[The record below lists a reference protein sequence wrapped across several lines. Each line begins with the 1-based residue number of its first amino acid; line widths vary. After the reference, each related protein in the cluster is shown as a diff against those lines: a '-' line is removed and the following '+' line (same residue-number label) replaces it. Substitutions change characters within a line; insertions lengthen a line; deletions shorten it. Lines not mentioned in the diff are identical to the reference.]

1 MARVVMDI
9 QVNEIIPKEMMKC
22 KVFLMVLFGYMPVLF
37 AQKPVVPVADTA
49 MIKTLFFAG
58 LREKLNE
65 DYSKA
70 SEIFNKILT
79 LDPDNAAVYYEV
91 AVVNYKQNNLL
102 DAEMAIKKA
111 TALDTNNSWYW
122 MMMAELYK
130 RKGDMGAMV
139 VALNQLIRLSPDRAE
154 FYFDR
159 SNAYLL
165 SGKTADAMRGYDELE
180 KRFGPSDEL
189 ARARRRVTS
198 GEGLA
203 VSAERGSGHNPEKA
217 QAEPTADEQKMVSAE
232 SLYKKGDLKG
242 ALEQFLSVLESDEQP
257 YRAWEQALNIQL
269 LLKQYKDVIKTA
281 EAALSIYPNQAI
293 LYYFMAL
300 AQHQEHQRADAL
312 NNVKSALQLDSENGI
327 YLELYGDILF
337 LDGNKELALTQWK
350 KAREA
355 GNGSEKLNKKINERK
370 YLE

>member
-1 MARVVMDI
+1 
-9 QVNEIIPKEMMKC
+9 
-22 KVFLMVLFGYMPVLF
+22 MVLLGYMPVLF
-37 AQKPVVPVADTA
+37 AQKPVVPAVDTA
-49 MIKTLFFAG
+49 MVKTLFFAG

-70 SEIFNKILT
+70 NEVFNKILV
-79 LDPDNAAVYYEV
+79 LDGNNAAVYYEI
-91 AVVNYKQNNLL
+91 AVVNYRQNNLL

-111 TALDTNNSWYW
+111 TTLDANNTWYW

-130 RKGDMGAMV
+130 RKGDMDAMTI
-139 VALNQLIRLSPDRAE
+139 ALNQLIRLSPDRAE
-154 FYFDR
+154 YYFDR

-165 SGKTADAMRGYDELE
+165 AGKTADAMRGYDELE
-180 KRFGPSDEL
+180 KRFGSSDEL

-198 GEGLA
+198 GDRLDI
-203 VSAERGSGHNPEKA
+203 SAEKANGDHVKKA
-217 QAEPTADEQKMVSAE
+217 QAEPSADDQKMLIAE

-242 ALEQFLSVLESDEQP
+242 ALAQFMLVLESDEQP
-257 YRAWEQALNIQL
+257 YKAWEQALNIQL

-281 EAALSIYPNQAI
+281 EGALSIYPNQAI

-300 AQHQEHQRADAL
+300 AQHQEHQSADAL
-312 NNVKSALQLDSENGI
+312 TNVKSALQLDPENGI

-337 LDGNKELALTQWK
+337 LSGNKELALTQWK
-350 KAREA
+350 KAKVA

>member
-1 MARVVMDI
+1 MRY
-9 QVNEIIPKEMMKC
+9 
-22 KVFLMVLFGYMPVLF
+22 KVFLVVLLGYVPVVF
-37 AQKPVVPVADTA
+37 AQKPRVVVADTA

-70 SEIFNKILT
+70 SEIFNKILV
-79 LDPDNAAVYYEV
+79 LSPDDAAVYYEI
-91 AVVNYKQNNLL
+91 AVVNYRQNNLL

-111 TALDTNNSWYW
+111 TALETNNTWYW

-130 RKGDMGAMV
+130 RKGDMEAMTE
-139 VALNQLIRLSPDRAE
+139 ALNQLIRLSPE
-154 FYFDR
+154 KTEYYFDR

-165 SGKTADAMRGYDELE
+165 AGKTADAMRGYDELE
-180 KRFGPSDEL
+180 RKFGASDEL

-198 GEGLA
+198 GGAPAISVERKDREGA
-203 VSAERGSGHNPEKA
+203 KKDQH
-217 QAEPTADEQKMVSAE
+217 EPAAYEQKMTLAE
-232 SLYKKGDLKG
+232 SLYKRGDLKG
-242 ALEQFLSVLESDEQP
+242 ALAQFMAVLAGDEQP

-269 LLKQYKDVIKTA
+269 LLKQYKEAIKTA
-281 EAALSIYPNQAI
+281 GEALAIYPNQAI
-293 LYYFMAL
+293 LYYFIAL
-300 AQHQEHQRADAL
+300 AQHQEHQIADAL
-312 NNVKSALQLDSENGI
+312 VNVKSALELDGENGI

-337 LDGNKELALTQWK
+337 LKGDKELALTQWK
-350 KAREA
+350 KAKVA

>member
-1 MARVVMDI
+1 
-9 QVNEIIPKEMMKC
+9 MMKC
-22 KVFLMVLFGYMPVLF
+22 KVFLMILLGYTPVLF
-37 AQKPVVPVADTA
+37 AQKPAAPVADTA

-70 SEIFNKILT
+70 NEIFNKIVM
-79 LDPDNAAVYYEV
+79 LDPGNAAVYYEI

-111 TALDTNNSWYW
+111 TALEADNTWYW

-130 RKGDMGAMV
+130 RKGDMDAMTG
-139 VALNQLIRLSPDRAE
+139 ALNQLIRLSPERAE
-154 FYFDR
+154 YYFDR

-165 SGKTADAMRGYDELE
+165 AGKTADAMRGYDELE
-180 KRFGPSDEL
+180 KKFGTSEEL

-198 GEGLA
+198 GERLDISAGKTAGQGLK
-203 VSAERGSGHNPEKA
+203 RD
-217 QAEPTADEQKMVSAE
+217 QAEPSADEQKMLIAE
-232 SLYKKGDLKG
+232 SLYKNGDLQG
-242 ALEQFLSVLESDEQP
+242 ALKQFMSVLESDEQP
-257 YRAWEQALNIQL
+257 YKAWEQALNIQL

-281 EAALSIYPNQAI
+281 DAALSIYPNQAI

-300 AQHQEHQRADAL
+300 AQQQERQPADAL
-312 NNVKSALQLDSENGI
+312 ANIKSALQLDGENGI

-337 LDGNKELALTQWK
+337 LNGDKELALTQWK
-350 KAREA
+350 KAKVA

>member
-1 MARVVMDI
+1 
-9 QVNEIIPKEMMKC
+9 MMKC
-22 KVFLMVLFGYMPVLF
+22 KVFLMILLGYTPVLF
-37 AQKPVVPVADTA
+37 AQKPVAPVADTA

-70 SEIFNKILT
+70 NEIFNKIVA
-79 LDPDNAAVYYEV
+79 LDPNNAAVYYEI

-111 TALDTNNSWYW
+111 TVLETNNTWYW

-130 RKGDMGAMV
+130 RKGNMDAMTA
-139 VALNQLIRLSPDRAE
+139 ALNQLIRLSPDKAE
-154 FYFDR
+154 YYFDR

-165 SGKTADAMRGYDELE
+165 AGKTADAMRGYDELE
-180 KRFGPSDEL
+180 KRFGSSDEL

-198 GEGLA
+198 GAQLN
-203 VSAERGSGHNPEKA
+203 VSREKA
-217 QAEPTADEQKMVSAE
+217 NGDETKKDQSAPTANEQKMLAAE
-232 SLYKKGDLKG
+232 DLYKKGELKE
-242 ALEQFLSVLESDEQP
+242 ALAQFISVLESDEQP
-257 YRAWEQALNIQL
+257 YSAWEQALNIQL
-269 LLKQYKDVIKTA
+269 LLKQYKDAIKTA
-281 EAALSIYPNQAI
+281 DAALAIYPNQAI

-300 AQHQEHQRADAL
+300 ALHEEHQSADAL
-312 NNVKSALQLDSENGI
+312 TNVKSALQLDAENGI

-337 LDGNKELALTQWK
+337 LKGDKELALVQWK
-350 KAREA
+350 KAKVA